1 MGRIARV
8 VVPGRA
14 HHVTQRGNRRM
25 PTFFGP
31 EDYRA
36 HRPGNAGRDLAGTMR
51 RHEATGR
58 PLGDRAF
65 VQSLSALLGRD
76 LLPKKPGP
84 KPKEAS

>member
-8 VVPGRA
+8 VAPGRP
-14 HHVTQRGNRRM
+14 HHVTPRGNRRM

-31 EDYRA
+31 EECRA
-36 HRPGNAGRDLAGTMR
+36 YLLGSDGSDVAGVMR

-65 VQSLSALLGRD
+65 VQGLSALLGRD
-76 LLPKKPGP
+76 LLPQKPGP